1 LKKSG
6 FQAKEKLARGLLD
19 WVNLRFWLHATEI
32 LTLSLRKLHMTSLY
46 QAMLSQAVLGQLPS
60 MRVVSQFS
68 AAEIRQTLADLV
80 AADRIDLANALADA
94 GQSLYPESED
104 ILAISALL
112 AEIQQNW
119 TLAEDILRKLVD
131 TQGAATTPFTWRH
144 LIRVL
149 RCQFEPGKA
158 LQAAHQALAA
168 YPDDDQLNDEFLA
181 LQKLVSQQMPLEA
194 TDQVH

>member
-1 LKKSG
+1 
-6 FQAKEKLARGLLD
+6 
-19 WVNLRFWLHATEI
+19 
-32 LTLSLRKLHMTSLY
+32 MTSLY
-46 QAMLSQAVLGQLPS
+46 QAVLSQAVMGQLPS

-94 GQSLYPESED
+94 GQSLYPDSED

-149 RCQFEPGKA
+149 RCQCEPGKA
-158 LQAAHQALAA
+158 LQAANRALAA
-168 YPDDDQLNDEFLA
+168 YPDDDQLNGEFLA
-181 LQKLVSQQMPLEA
+181 LQALVSQQLPVETSNQM
-194 TDQVH
+194 H

>member
-1 LKKSG
+1 
-6 FQAKEKLARGLLD
+6 
-19 WVNLRFWLHATEI
+19 
-32 LTLSLRKLHMTSLY
+32 MTSLY
-46 QAMLSQAVLGQLPS
+46 QAVLSQAVMGQLLS

-80 AADRIDLANALADA
+80 ASDRIDLANALADA
-94 GQSLYPESED
+94 GQSLYPDSED

-119 TLAEDILRKLVD
+119 TLAEDTLRKLVE

-149 RCQFEPGKA
+149 RCQCEPGKA
-158 LQAAHQALAA
+158 MQAARQALGAF
-168 YPDDDQLNDEFLA
+168 PDDVILHDEFVALQELVADQLPLA
-181 LQKLVSQQMPLEA
+181 ASAQM
-194 TDQVH
+194 H

>member
-1 LKKSG
+1 
-6 FQAKEKLARGLLD
+6 
-19 WVNLRFWLHATEI
+19 
-32 LTLSLRKLHMTSLY
+32 MTSLY
-46 QAMLSQAVLGQLPS
+46 QAVLSQAVMGQLPS

-94 GQSLYPESED
+94 GQSLYPDSED

-119 TLAEDILRKLVD
+119 TLAEETLRKLVG

-149 RCQFEPGKA
+149 RCQCEPGKA
-158 LQAAHQALAA
+158 LQTAQQAIAAHPADPTLR
-168 YPDDDQLNDEFLA
+168 DEFLA
-181 LQKLVSQQMPLEA
+181 LQELVS
-194 TDQVH
+194 DQVPVAASAQMH